1 MRLFLDSLV
10 ALMLTAILG
19 GIVYYS
25 RADRQY
31 EQNVDIAHSEV
42 RRLQSQIML
51 QAALESTPLTQ
62 RGYPA
67 TVKPEWFHGNLP
79 LNPLLESGHPWLEI
93 AGPAQRD
100 KEHPTRPVA
109 TRSDAA
115 QFWYNPYTGVVRARV
130 PAEVA
135 DATALSLYNRVN
147 ETKLTTLFQ
156 GGG

>member
-1 MRLFLDSLV
+1 MRLLLDSLV

-19 GIVYYS
+19 GVVYYS
-25 RADRQY
+25 RADSELER
-31 EQNVDIAHSEV
+31 NIKLAHSEV

-62 RGYPA
+62 RGYPV
-67 TVKPEWFHGNLP
+67 TVKPEWFHGNVP

-100 KEHPTRPVA
+100 LEHPQRPVA
-109 TRSDAA
+109 TRNDAA
-115 QFWYNPYTGVVRARV
+115 QFWYNPYTGDVRARV

-135 DATALSLYNRVN
+135 DANALSLYNRVN
-147 ETKLTTLFQ
+147 DCHLDSLFQ
-156 GGG
+156 AGR